1 MEKAEAATLG
11 DVMEALERLG
21 SRLDLFQT
29 KMETDLAAGAESIL
43 SNVFR
48 LAEAL
53 QSRVTDLER
62 SDANMKHRLAM
73 LEERLTELEKKLN
86 LPPTRVE
93 ETLRMRARSR
103 PSGGGRAEG
112 PRLPATQTVHRQKP
126 AESARHGPRHGTP
139 CGGT

>member
-1 MEKAEAATLG
+1 MEKVKTPTLG

-21 SRLDLFQT
+21 SRLDVFQT
-29 KMETDLAAGAESIL
+29 KMEGDMAAVAESIL

-53 QSRVTDLER
+53 QSRVSDLER

-86 LPPTRVE
+86 LPPTRV
-93 ETLRMRARSR
+93 
-103 PSGGGRAEG
+103 
-112 PRLPATQTVHRQKP
+112 Q
-126 AESARHGPRHGTP
+126 
-139 CGGT
+139 

>member
-1 MEKAEAATLG
+1 MEKVKAATLG

-29 KMETDLAAGAESIL
+29 KIETDLAAVAESIL

-86 LPPTRVE
+86 LPPTRV
-93 ETLRMRARSR
+93 
-103 PSGGGRAEG
+103 
-112 PRLPATQTVHRQKP
+112 Q
-126 AESARHGPRHGTP
+126 
-139 CGGT
+139 

>member
-1 MEKAEAATLG
+1 MEKAKAATLG

-29 KMETDLAAGAESIL
+29 KMETDLAAVAESIL

-62 SDANMKHRLAM
+62 SDANLKHRLAM

-86 LPPTRVE
+86 LPPTRV
-93 ETLRMRARSR
+93 
-103 PSGGGRAEG
+103 
-112 PRLPATQTVHRQKP
+112 Q
-126 AESARHGPRHGTP
+126 
-139 CGGT
+139 

>member
-1 MEKAEAATLG
+1 MEKAKAATLG

-29 KMETDLAAGAESIL
+29 KIETDLAAVAESIL

-86 LPPTRVE
+86 LPPTRV
-93 ETLRMRARSR
+93 
-103 PSGGGRAEG
+103 
-112 PRLPATQTVHRQKP
+112 Q
-126 AESARHGPRHGTP
+126 
-139 CGGT
+139 

>member
-1 MEKAEAATLG
+1 MEKAKAATLG

-29 KMETDLAAGAESIL
+29 KMETDLAAVAESIL

-86 LPPTRVE
+86 LPPTRV
-93 ETLRMRARSR
+93 
-103 PSGGGRAEG
+103 
-112 PRLPATQTVHRQKP
+112 Q
-126 AESARHGPRHGTP
+126 
-139 CGGT
+139 

>member
-1 MEKAEAATLG
+1 MEKAKAATLG

-29 KMETDLAAGAESIL
+29 KMETDLAAVAESIL
-43 SNVFR
+43 SNAFR

-86 LPPTRVE
+86 LPPTRV
-93 ETLRMRARSR
+93 
-103 PSGGGRAEG
+103 
-112 PRLPATQTVHRQKP
+112 Q
-126 AESARHGPRHGTP
+126 
-139 CGGT
+139 

>member
-1 MEKAEAATLG
+1 MEKAKAATLG
-11 DVMEALERLG
+11 DVMEAVERLG

-29 KMETDLAAGAESIL
+29 KMETDLAAVAESIL

-53 QSRVTDLER
+53 QSRVSDLER

-86 LPPTRVE
+86 LPPTRV
-93 ETLRMRARSR
+93 
-103 PSGGGRAEG
+103 
-112 PRLPATQTVHRQKP
+112 Q
-126 AESARHGPRHGTP
+126 
-139 CGGT
+139 